1 MARFY
6 FNFRNGAEF
15 LEDKDGLDLADV
27 SAARANGILTLRDI
41 LAGDVL
47 GGVFNRASAIEVED
61 ADRRAV
67 FTVTLI
73 DALTE
78 R

>member
-6 FNFRNGAEF
+6 FHFRNGTEF
-15 LEDKDGLDLADV
+15 LEDAEGLDLADV
-27 SAARANGILTLRDI
+27 AMARATGIASLRDI
-41 LAGDVL
+41 LADDILAGVL
-47 GGVFNRASAIEVED
+47 NRGSAIEVED
-61 ADRRAV
+61 ADHRPV
-67 FTVTLI
+67 FTVALA

>member
-15 LEDKDGLDLADV
+15 LEDKDGLELADV

-47 GGVFNRASAIEVED
+47 GGVLNRASAIEVED
-61 ADRRAV
+61 ADRRPV
-67 FTVTLI
+67 FTVSLI